1 MGSGVCNALSDQKGW
16 NQDPFL
22 PRPHLRVGSG
32 DKTILV
38 EIPVHLRSSKGK
50 QLLFF
55 ISVSTAV
62 VLYNHSIIKYNPHL
76 LQSMF
81 CCSAVV
87 VLSIMLQML
96 K

>member
-1 MGSGVCNALSDQKGW
+1 MK
-16 NQDPFL
+16 
-22 PRPHLRVGSG
+22 PHLRVGSG

-38 EIPVHLRSSKGK
+38 EIPVRLRSSKGK

-55 ISVSTAV
+55 ISVSTTV
-62 VLYNHSIIKYNPHL
+62 VFKYNPHL